1 MQPLQA
7 PETGAPFALLDDA
20 TSGGTP
26 CSRWYTGYA
35 GEFFRSAGVLD
46 GLDDDL
52 RAAWRA
58 GLHALIVSPYEF
70 GGPLVGLPASTEVSS
85 AASSS
90 FAGHDGRLR
99 VLLFRTLQVLSP
111 AEVDALF
118 DAWPDAA
125 GAAGL
130 FDCAASVDHAA
141 YTHAIARIH
150 DWIAAGD
157 TYEVN
162 YTYRLRM
169 SAFGAPPALYR
180 RLRARQPVPY
190 GAFIGLPEG
199 GAILSC
205 SPELFFSHHA
215 GQLVARPMK
224 GTAPATGD
232 AEVDEARAIALAAD
246 EKNRAENLMI
256 VDLLRND
263 LGRLAR
269 PGSVRVPALFDV
281 TPFGSVLQ
289 MTSTVEAEVPPATGL
304 AECLRALFPCGSI
317 TGAPKRR
324 TMEIIDALEP
334 EPRGLYTGAIGW
346 IDAPT
351 DDRAMGD
358 ACFSVAIRTLVLGA
372 PGTDG
377 LRAGEL
383 GIGSGIVHDSIA
395 DEEYEECQ
403 LKARFVTALDSGL
416 SLFETMRATRDGVPL
431 LEWHLA
437 RLERS
442 ARAFGFPFNRSALA
456 EDVARACASL
466 EGEGAYR
473 MRLLLTPDGV
483 GNVSAAPL
491 PPLRATWD
499 APVRL
504 LVASQSREA
513 THSLSSH
520 KTTLRAGYDAA
531 WQAAEREGAF
541 DAVFFNADGTLA
553 EGGRSTV
560 LVKLDGAWWTPPLSA
575 GVLPGVMRAVLLE
588 DATPWLDGPLRER
601 SMTCADVA
609 RAEAIAVCNA
619 LRGVVPA
626 HFEPPLAAAW
636 SIDAL

>member
-1 MQPLQA
+1 MQL
-7 PETGAPFALLDDA
+7 PEAGAPFALLDDA
-20 TSGGTP
+20 TSGGGP

-35 GEFFRSAGVLD
+35 GEFFRPAGMLD

-58 GLHALIVSPYEF
+58 GLHALIVAPYEF
-70 GGPLVGLPASTEVSS
+70 GEPLVGLPATPEMSS
-85 AASSS
+85 ALP
-90 FAGHDGRLR
+90 GHDGRLR
-99 VLLFRTLQVLSP
+99 VLLFRTMQVLTP

-118 DAWPDAA
+118 DAWPEAA
-125 GAAGL
+125 GTAGL
-130 FDCAASVDHAA
+130 FDSTASVDHDT

-157 TYEVN
+157 TYQIN
-162 YTYRLRM
+162 YTYRLRFD
-169 SAFGAPPALYR
+169 AFGTPHALYR

-215 GQLVARPMK
+215 GRLLARPMK

-232 AEVDEARAIALAAD
+232 AEVDETRAIALAAD

-269 PGSVRVPALFDV
+269 PGSVRVPALFEV
-281 TPFGSVLQ
+281 TPYGSVLQ
-289 MTSTVEAEVPPATGL
+289 MTSTVEAEIPPATGL
-304 AECLRALFPCGSI
+304 EACLQALFPCGSI

-334 EPRGLYTGAIGW
+334 APRGLYTGAIGW
-346 IDAPT
+346 IDVPA
-351 DDRAMGD
+351 DGRAMGD
-358 ACFSVAIRTLVLGA
+358 ACFSVAIRTLVLSA

-383 GIGSGIVHDSIA
+383 GIGSGIVHDSVA
-395 DEEYEECQ
+395 DEEYAECQ
-403 LKARFVTALDSGL
+403 LKARFVTALDPGL
-416 SLFETMRATRDGVPL
+416 SLFETMRATREGVPL
-431 LEWHLA
+431 LERHLA
-437 RLERS
+437 RLEHS
-442 ARAFGFPFNRSALA
+442 ARAFGFPFDRAALA
-456 EDVARACASL
+456 GEVARVCAAL
-466 EGEGAYR
+466 PPQGDHR
-473 MRLLLTPDGV
+473 MRLALTRSGEA
-483 GNVSAAPL
+483 SITAAPL
-491 PPLRATWD
+491 LPLPATWD
-499 APVRL
+499 APARL
-504 LVASQSREA
+504 IVASQTREA
-513 THSLSSH
+513 AHNLPSH
-520 KTTLRAGYDAA
+520 KTSLRAAYDAA

-541 DAVFFNADGTLA
+541 DAVFFNGDGTLA
-553 EGGRSTV
+553 EGGRTTV

-575 GVLPGVMRAVLLE
+575 GVLPGVMRAVLLD
-588 DATPWLDGPLRER
+588 DATPWLGAPLHER
-601 SMTCADVA
+601 VLTRADVA
-609 RAEAIAVCNA
+609 RAEAVAVCNA

-626 HFEPPLAAAW
+626 HFEPPLAG
-636 SIDAL
+636 SV

>member
-1 MQPLQA
+1 MQLPQA
-7 PETGAPFALLDDA
+7 GAPFALLDDA
-20 TSGGTP
+20 TSGGAP

-35 GEFFRSAGVLD
+35 GEFFRPAGMLD
-46 GLDDDL
+46 GLNDDL
-52 RAAWRA
+52 RAAWRQ
-58 GLHALIVSPYEF
+58 GLHALIVAPYEF
-70 GGPLVGLPASTEVSS
+70 GGPLVGLPASTEI
-85 AASSS
+85 SSS
-90 FAGHDGRLR
+90 LPGHDGRLR
-99 VLLFRTLQVLSP
+99 VLLFRSLQVLSP

-118 DAWPDAA
+118 DAWPEAT

-169 SAFGAPPALYR
+169 TAFGAPAALYR
-180 RLRARQPVPY
+180 RLRVRQPVPY

-215 GQLVARPMK
+215 GRLVARPMK

-232 AEVDEARAIALAAD
+232 VEVDETRAIALAAD

-269 PGSVRVPALFDV
+269 PGSVRVPALFEV
-281 TPFGSVLQ
+281 TPFGTVLQ
-289 MTSTVEAEVPPATGL
+289 MTSTVEAEIPPATGL
-304 AECLRALFPCGSI
+304 ADCLRALFPCGSI

-346 IDAPT
+346 IDAPA
-351 DDRAMGD
+351 DDRAMGN
-358 ACFSVAIRTLVLGA
+358 ACFSVAIRTLVLSA

-377 LRAGEL
+377 LRSGEL
-383 GIGSGIVHDSIA
+383 GVGSGIVHDSVA
-395 DEEYEECQ
+395 DEEYAECQ
-403 LKARFVTALDSGL
+403 LKARFITALDPVL
-416 SLFETMRATRDGVPL
+416 SLFETMRATREGVPL
-431 LEWHLA
+431 LDRHLNRLA
-437 RLERS
+437 RS
-442 ARAFGFPFNRSALA
+442 AAAFGFPLDRAALA
-456 EDVARACASL
+456 DEVARVCASL

-473 MRLLLTPDGV
+473 MRLSLTLDGAATV
-483 GNVSAAPL
+483 TAAPL
-491 PPLRATWD
+491 PPLHATWE
-499 APVRL
+499 APARL
-504 LVASQSREA
+504 LVATQSREV
-513 THSLSSH
+513 THSLPMH
-520 KTTLRAGYDAA
+520 KTTLRVGYDAA

-560 LVKLDGAWWTPPLSA
+560 LVKLDGVWWTPPLSA

-588 DATPWLDGPLRER
+588 DATPWLGAPLHER
-601 SMTCADVA
+601 VLTRADVA
-609 RAEAIAVCNA
+609 RAEAVAVCNA

-626 HFEPPLAAAW
+626 YFEPPLAV
-636 SIDAL
+636 DVL

>member
-1 MQPLQA
+1 MQLPQA
-7 PETGAPFALLDDA
+7 GAPFALLDDA
-20 TSGGTP
+20 TSGGAP
-26 CSRWYTGYA
+26 CSRWYTDYA
-35 GEFFRSAGVLD
+35 GEFFRPAGVLD

-52 RAAWRA
+52 RAAWHE
-58 GLHALIVSPYEF
+58 GLHVLIVAPYEF
-70 GGPLVGLPASTEVSS
+70 GGPLVGLPASTGTSS
-85 AASSS
+85 RLP
-90 FAGHDGRLR
+90 GHDGRLR
-99 VLLFRTLQVLSP
+99 VLLFRTLQVLSQ

-118 DAWPDAA
+118 DAWPEAA

-130 FDCAASVDHAA
+130 FDCAASVDHAV
-141 YTHAIARIH
+141 YTDAIARIH

-169 SAFGAPPALYR
+169 TAFGAPAALYR

-205 SPELFFSHHA
+205 SPELFFSHRA
-215 GQLVARPMK
+215 GKLVARPMK

-232 AEVDEARAIALAAD
+232 VEVDEARAIALAAD

-269 PGSVRVPALFDV
+269 PGSVRVPALFEV

-289 MTSTVEAEVPPATGL
+289 MTLTMEAEIPPATGL
-304 AECLRALFPCGSI
+304 ADCLRALFPCGSI

-324 TMEIIDALEP
+324 TMEIIEALEP

-346 IDAPT
+346 VDAPT
-351 DDRAMGD
+351 DDRAMGN
-358 ACFSVAIRTLVLGA
+358 ACFSVVIRTLVLSE

-377 LRAGEL
+377 LRKGEL
-383 GIGSGIVHDSIA
+383 GIGSGIVHDSVA
-395 DEEYEECQ
+395 DEEYAECQ
-403 LKARFVTALDSGL
+403 LKARFVTALDPGL

-431 LEWHLA
+431 LDRHLA

-442 ARAFGFPFNRSALA
+442 ARAFGFPFEQATMAA
-456 EDVARACASL
+456 EVARACASL
-466 EGEGAYR
+466 QGAGDFR
-473 MRLLLTPDGV
+473 MRLSLERDGK
-483 GNVSAAPL
+483 VSVTAAPL
-491 PPLRATWD
+491 PPLLPLHT
-499 APVRL
+499 PVSLR
-504 LVASQSREA
+504 VAEQTREA
-513 THSLSSH
+513 AHSLPSH
-520 KTTLRAGYDAA
+520 KTNLRAAYDAA

-588 DATPWLDGPLRER
+588 DATPWLGAPLRER
-601 SMTCADVA
+601 VLTRADVA

-626 HFEPPLAAAW
+626 HFEPPLAA
-636 SIDAL
+636 DVF

>member
-1 MQPLQA
+1 MQLPQA
-7 PETGAPFALLDDA
+7 GAPFALLDDA
-20 TSGGTP
+20 TSGGAP

-35 GEFFRSAGVLD
+35 GEFFRPAGVLD

-52 RAAWRA
+52 RAAWRE
-58 GLHALIVSPYEF
+58 GLHALIIAPYEF
-70 GGPLVGLPASTEVSS
+70 GGPLVGLPASTEISS
-85 AASSS
+85 ILP
-90 FAGHDGRLR
+90 GHDGRLR
-99 VLLFRTLQVLSP
+99 VLLFRSLQVLSP

-118 DAWPDAA
+118 D
-125 GAAGL
+125 
-130 FDCAASVDHAA
+130 CAASVDHAT
-141 YTHAIARIH
+141 YTHAIDRIH

-169 SAFGAPPALYR
+169 TAFGAPAALYR

-232 AEVDEARAIALAAD
+232 AEVDATRATALAAD

-269 PGSVRVPALFDV
+269 PGSVRVPALFEV

-289 MTSTVEAEVPPATGL
+289 MTSTVEAEIPPATGL
-304 AECLRALFPCGSI
+304 ADCLRALFPCGSI

-346 IDAPT
+346 VDAPA

-358 ACFSVAIRTLVLGA
+358 ACFSVAIRTLVLSA
-372 PGTDG
+372 PGSDG
-377 LRAGEL
+377 LRKGEL

-395 DEEYEECQ
+395 DEEYAECQ
-403 LKARFVTALDSGL
+403 LKARFVTALDVGL
-416 SLFETMRATRDGVPL
+416 SLFETMRATHDGVPL
-431 LEWHLA
+431 LERHLA
-437 RLERS
+437 RLGRS
-442 ARAFGFPFNRSALA
+442 AQAFGFPLDRAELA
-456 EDVARACASL
+456 DEVARVCASL
-466 EGEGAYR
+466 APEGEYR
-473 MRLLLTPDGV
+473 MRLSLAPNGTASVTAATL
-483 GNVSAAPL
+483 SAL
-491 PPLRATWD
+491 PATWD

-504 LVASQSREA
+504 LVASQTREA
-513 THSLSSH
+513 AHSLPSH
-520 KTTLRAGYDAA
+520 KTSLRANYDAA

-541 DAVFFNADGTLA
+541 DTVFFNADGTLA
-553 EGGRSTV
+553 EGGRTTV

-588 DATPWLDGPLRER
+588 DATPWLGAPLRER
-601 SMTCADVA
+601 VLTRADVA
-609 RAEAIAVCNA
+609 RAEAVAVCNA

-626 HFEPPLAAAW
+626 YFEPPLAV
-636 SIDAL
+636 DAL

>member
-1 MQPLQA
+1 MQSPDA
-7 PETGAPFALLDDA
+7 GAPFALLDDA
-20 TSGGTP
+20 TSAGPP

-35 GEFFRSAGVLD
+35 GEIVRPPGRLE
-46 GLDDDL
+46 GLDDAL
-52 RAAWRA
+52 RGAWA
-58 GLHALIVSPYEF
+58 EGLHALVMAPYAF
-70 GGPLVGLPASTEVSS
+70 GRPLVGLAPAMPASAPSP
-85 AASSS
+85 
-90 FAGHDGRLR
+90 FPLPGHDGRLR
-99 VLLFRTLQVLSP
+99 VLLFRSMQVLSA
-111 AEVDALF
+111 AEVEALF
-118 DAWPDAA
+118 DAWPEAG

-141 YTHAIARIH
+141 YVRAIARIQ

-169 SAFGAPPALYR
+169 TAFGAPVALYR

-190 GAFIGLPEG
+190 GALIGLPEG
-199 GAILSC
+199 GAVLSC
-205 SPELFFSHHA
+205 SPELFFSHRA
-215 GQLVARPMK
+215 GSLVARPMK
-224 GTAPATGD
+224 GTAPASGD
-232 AEVDEARAIALAAD
+232 PEVDETRAVALAAD

-269 PGSVRVPALFDV
+269 PGSVRVPALFEV
-281 TPFGSVLQ
+281 TPYGNVLQ
-289 MTSTVEAEVPPATGL
+289 MTSTVQAQIPPETGL
-304 AECLRALFPCGSI
+304 ADCFAALFPCGSI

-346 IDAPT
+346 IDAPVG
-351 DDRAMGD
+351 DRAMGD

-372 PGTDG
+372 AGTGG

-383 GIGSGIVHDSIA
+383 GIGSGIVYDSVA
-395 DEEYEECQ
+395 DDEYAECR
-403 LKARFVTALDSGL
+403 LKARFVTALDPGL
-416 SLFETMRATRDGVPL
+416 SLFETMRATRAEGVPL
-431 LEWHLA
+431 LDRHLA
-437 RLERS
+437 RLEHS
-442 ARAFGFPFNRSALA
+442 ARAFGFGFDRDALVREVA
-456 EDVARACASL
+456 HVCATLPED
-466 EGEGAYR
+466 GAHR
-473 MRLLLTPDGV
+473 MRLSLQHSGV
-483 GNVSAAPL
+483 FSVTAAPL
-491 PPLRATWD
+491 SPLPAAWD

-504 LVASQSREA
+504 HIAPQAREA
-513 THSLSSH
+513 VHSLPHH
-520 KTTLRAGYDAA
+520 KTSLRAAYDAA

-560 LVKLDGAWWTPPLSA
+560 LVKLEGRWWTPPLSA
-575 GVLPGVMRAVLLE
+575 GVLPGVMRGVLLD
-588 DATPWLDGPLRER
+588 DARPWLGAPLHER
-601 SMTCADVA
+601 VLTRAEVA

-626 HFEPPLAAAW
+626 HFEPPLA
-636 SIDAL
+636 

>member
-1 MQPLQA
+1 MQL
-7 PETGAPFALLDDA
+7 PEAGAPFALLDDA
-20 TSGGTP
+20 TSRGAP
-26 CSRWYTGYA
+26 CSRWYTDYA
-35 GEFFRSAGVLD
+35 GECCRPAGALD

-58 GLHALIVSPYEF
+58 GLHAIIVAPYEF
-70 GGPLVGLPASTEVSS
+70 GRPLVGLPASPTVPSVLP
-85 AASSS
+85 
-90 FAGHDGRLR
+90 GHDGRLR
-99 VLLFRTLQVLSP
+99 VLLFRSMQVLSS

-118 DAWPDAA
+118 DGWPEAA
-125 GAAGL
+125 AEAGL
-130 FDCAASVDHAA
+130 FDRAATVDRVA

-169 SAFGAPPALYR
+169 TAFGAPAALYR
-180 RLRARQPVPY
+180 RLRTRQPVPY

-205 SPELFFSHHA
+205 SPELFFSHRA
-215 GQLVARPMK
+215 GRLVARPMK

-232 AEVDEARAIALAAD
+232 AEVDETRAIALAAD

-269 PGSVRVPALFDV
+269 PGSVRVPALFEV

-289 MTSTVEAEVPPATGL
+289 MTSTVEAETPPRTSL
-304 AECLRALFPCGSI
+304 ADCLRALFPCGSI

-346 IDAPT
+346 VDAPT

-358 ACFSVAIRTLVLGA
+358 ACFSVAIRTLVLSA
-372 PGTDG
+372 PGADG
-377 LRAGEL
+377 LRTGEL
-383 GIGSGIVHDSIA
+383 GIGSGIVHDSVV
-395 DEEYEECQ
+395 DEEFAECQ

-416 SLFETMRATRDGVPL
+416 ALFETMRATHDGVPL
-431 LEWHLA
+431 LDRHLA
-437 RLERS
+437 RLARS
-442 ARAFGFPFNRSALA
+442 AQAFGFPFDRTALA
-456 EDVARACASL
+456 GAVARACTSL
-466 EGEGAYR
+466 AGLGEYR
-473 MRLLLTPDGV
+473 MRLTLAAGGT
-483 GNVSAAPL
+483 VSVTAASLAPL
-491 PPLRATWD
+491 HATWD
-499 APVRL
+499 RPARL
-504 LVASQSREA
+504 LVASQSRQA
-513 THSLSSH
+513 AHSLPAH

-560 LVKLDGAWWTPPLSA
+560 LVRLDGAWWTPPLSA
-575 GVLPGVMRAVLLE
+575 GILPGVMRSVLLD
-588 DATPWLDGPLRER
+588 DATPWLGGPLRER
-601 SMTCADVA
+601 SLTRADVA
-609 RAEAIAVCNA
+609 RAEALAVCNA

-626 HFEPPLAAAW
+626 HFEPPLAV
-636 SIDAL
+636 DVF

>member
-1 MQPLQA
+1 MQL
-7 PETGAPFALLDDA
+7 PEVGAPFALLDDA
-20 TSGGTP
+20 TSGGAP

-35 GEFFRSAGVLD
+35 GEFFRPAGVLD

-52 RAAWRA
+52 RAAWRQ
-58 GLHALIVSPYEF
+58 GLHALIVAPYEF
-70 GGPLVGLPASTEVSS
+70 GGPLVGLPASTEI
-85 AASSS
+85 SSS
-90 FAGHDGRLR
+90 LPGHDGRLR
-99 VLLFRTLQVLSP
+99 VLLFRAMQVLSP
-111 AEVDALF
+111 AEVDTLF
-118 DAWPDAA
+118 DAWPEAM

-130 FDCAASVDHAA
+130 FDCAASVDHAT
-141 YTHAIARIH
+141 YTDAIARIH

-169 SAFGAPPALYR
+169 TAFGTPAALYR

-215 GQLVARPMK
+215 GRLVARPMK

-232 AEVDEARAIALAAD
+232 VEVDETRAIALAAD
-246 EKNRAENLMI
+246 DKNRAENLMI

-269 PGSVRVPALFDV
+269 PGSVRVPALFEV
-281 TPFGSVLQ
+281 APFGSVLQ
-289 MTSTVEAEVPPATGL
+289 MTSTVEAEIPPATGF
-304 AECLRALFPCGSI
+304 ADCLRALFPCGSI

-324 TMEIIDALEP
+324 TMEIIEALEP

-346 IDAPT
+346 MDAPSGG
-351 DDRAMGD
+351 RALGD
-358 ACFSVAIRTLVLGA
+358 ACLSVAIRTLVLSVPGA
-372 PGTDG
+372 DG
-377 LRAGEL
+377 LRTGEL
-383 GIGSGIVHDSIA
+383 GIGSGIVHDSVA
-395 DEEYEECQ
+395 DDEYAECQ
-403 LKARFVTALDSGL
+403 LKARFVTALDPGL

-431 LEWHLA
+431 LDRHLT

-442 ARAFGFPFNRSALA
+442 ATAFGFPFERSA
-456 EDVARACASL
+456 VAGEVTRACALL
-466 EGEGAYR
+466 EGHGVYR
-473 MRLLLTPDGV
+473 MRLSLTPG
-483 GNVSAAPL
+483 GEASVSAALL
-491 PPLRATWD
+491 PPLHATWD

-504 LVASQSREA
+504 LTAPQSRETA
-513 THSLSSH
+513 HSLPTH

-531 WQAAEREGAF
+531 WQAAERAGAF

-575 GVLPGVMRAVLLE
+575 GVLPGVMREVLLE
-588 DATPWLDGPLRER
+588 DATPWLGAPLHER
-601 SMTCADVA
+601 VLTRADVA
-609 RAEAIAVCNA
+609 RAEAVAVCNA
-619 LRGVVPA
+619 LRGVLPA
-626 HFEPPLAAAW
+626 HFEPPLAAH
-636 SIDAL
+636 LL